1 MAQYYRLDKQNSSRK
16 AGTITLKEAID
27 DLLNAY
33 KLRSKF
39 NETYLTAHWETI
51 MGKAIA
57 NRTSKVYVADR
68 KLYVQ
73 ITSAPLRNELVL
85 AKSKIIELINKD
97 VGEEVVVEVIFI

>member
-1 MAQYYRLDKQNSSRK
+1 MAQYYRFEKANTGRK
-16 AGTITLKEAID
+16 ANTLTLKEAID

-33 KLRSKF
+33 KLRGKF

-57 NRTSKVYVADR
+57 NRTSKVYVSDH

-85 AKSKIIELINKD
+85 AKSKIIQLVNQE
-97 VGEEVVVEVIFI
+97 VGSEVIDEVVFI